1 MKKTLKVGFDLDG
14 VILYNPI
21 RVLRPFAKK
30 ILKPLK
36 SSFLHQKK
44 DAFYLPQSSFERF
57 LWRLIHLTS
66 FKVNKGYGEIAKLS
80 KNRNIEFYLITGR
93 YGFLKDDYDKWLKT
107 IDADKVFKKCYIN
120 EKNSQPNDFKEEMI
134 KKLKLDIYVEDNWD
148 IIEKLNHHTG
158 AEILW
163 ITNLVDKIIPYANK
177 FNDLKEVSL
186 FLKKFSSR
194 RA

>member
-1 MKKTLKVGFDLDG
+1 MKKVLKVGFDLDG

-21 RVLRPFAKK
+21 RVFRPFAKK
-30 ILKPLK
+30 FLKPLK
-36 SSFLHQKK
+36 AGVLGQEKESFY
-44 DAFYLPQSSFERF
+44 FPRSNFEKF

-66 FKVNKGYGEIAKLS
+66 FKINRGYDDLKKLS
-80 KNRNIEFYLITGR
+80 KNKGIRLYLVTGR
-93 YGFLKDDYDKWLKT
+93 YGFLEDDYEKWLKK
-107 IDADKVFKKCYIN
+107 INANKVFEKCYIN
-120 EKNSQPNDFKEEMI
+120 KKNTQPNEFKEEII

-163 ITNLVDKIIPYANK
+163 ITNLVDRVIPYKNK

-194 RA
+194 HV